1 MKKVTIQDIAAEMG
15 LSRNTVAKALNG
27 GMVSPQ
33 TRHAVVQKAWQMG
46 YTKLDENLVE
56 EVKSTYRRA
65 NTGTILVLFNHMQS
79 AFWTRALAGIS
90 NAVND
95 EGYRMQLHVVDEKDK
110 DGEATSRL
118 IADDVK
124 GIILTENIIS
134 RLEGYSIYY
143 AYIEDDLATDL
154 SSPMTNTA
162 ALAQDDDIAKS
173 RLFQRFSQNFARC
186 AEHYENSLMKSLYR
200 SEPFR
205 ANELLKETMSLL
217 RQDKQD
223 VSIFD
228 MLLNMHNAED
238 SVCNHCIDVALISN
252 VLARWLHFS
261 EADQMMATA
270 CGLFHDVGKFML
282 PTGVLR
288 KPGKLTPDEFEI
300 VKTHTI
306 EGFHLL
312 GRYSSIPDPVK
323 NTALM
328 HHEKCDGSGYPYG
341 LTGDEIDRFSKIVT
355 IADIFDAMTSERV
368 YRAAMCPFSVIKFF
382 EDDGIQKYEIKYI
395 LTFLEN
401 VSNTYLNHRV
411 TLSNGMEGN
420 VIFINPNNLS
430 RPVIRMENNEII
442 DLQESYYQS
451 MLRLSNRKNISI
463 ETII

>member
-1 MKKVTIQDIAAEMG
+1 MRQIPIT
-15 LSRNTVAKALNG
+15 ALIP
-27 GMVSPQ
+27 GMVTAEDIVSYD
-33 TRHAVVQKAWQMG
+33 H
-46 YTKLDENLVE
+46 E
-56 EVKSTYRRA
+56 
-65 NTGTILVLFNHMQS
+65 TIVP
-79 AFWTRALAGIS
+79 
-90 NAVND
+90 
-95 EGYRMQLHVVDEKDK
+95 
-110 DGEATSRL
+110 
-118 IADDVK
+118 K

-143 AYIEDDLATDL
+143 AQIEDDLIVDL
-154 SSPMTNTA
+154 STPMASSALLVQDA
-162 ALAQDDDIAKS
+162 AIAHLYNDADPLVKPAVD
-173 RLFQRFSQNFARC
+173 RQFQRFSQEFARC
-186 AEHYENSLMKSLYR
+186 AEHYQNNLMKSLYR
-200 SEPFR
+200 NEPFR

-217 RQDKQD
+217 HQDKQE
-223 VSIFD
+223 VSIFE
-228 MLLNMHNAED
+228 MLLNMHNSED
-238 SVCNHCIDVALISN
+238 SVYNHCIDVALISN

-300 VKTHTI
+300 VKTHTT

-312 GRYSSIPDPVK
+312 GRYNSIPEPVK
-323 NTALM
+323 NAALM

-341 LTGDEIDRFSKIVT
+341 LTGDDIDKFSKIVT

-368 YRAAMCPFSVIKFF
+368 YRAAMCPFSVIKYF

-401 VSNTYLNHRV
+401 VSNSYLNHRV

-420 VIFINPNNLS
+420 VIFINPNNYS
-430 RPVIRMENNEII
+430 QPVIRTENNEII
-442 DLQESYYQS
+442 DLQQSYYKT
-451 MLRLSNRKNISI
+451 MLQLASHKNISI